1 MILWGQISVRLT
13 GSWGFVSFSVFPN
26 TYFLHFPV
34 RARITLYFTCASTSV
49 RNAFATVWL
58 SEGDWNVRIIHYFQG
73 RTLSD
78 EENGERSG
86 VRRWLVS
93 LLFIGDSPR
102 ERLTAR

>member
-1 MILWGQISVRLT
+1 MGSNLRQIDRKLGFCLLSV
-13 GSWGFVSFSVFPN
+13 
-26 TYFLHFPV
+26 PV
-34 RARITLYFTCASTSV
+34 RACITLHFTCASTSV
-49 RNAFATVWL
+49 RNPFATVWL
-58 SEGDWNVRIIHYFQG
+58 SEGDWNVRIQYFQG

-78 EENGERSG
+78 EEKAERSG